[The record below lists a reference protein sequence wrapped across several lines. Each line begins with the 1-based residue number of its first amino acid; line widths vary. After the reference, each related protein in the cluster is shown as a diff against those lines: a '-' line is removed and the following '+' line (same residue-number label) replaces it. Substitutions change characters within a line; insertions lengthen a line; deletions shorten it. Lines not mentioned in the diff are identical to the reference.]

1 MDAISR
7 IDRLFSRMWH
17 FPLSILCGFSGKGNF
32 FWAKLASFVAGI
44 GLLLIP
50 IVNIYTSGVTGAS
63 VFFGVLFV
71 LMFALPVFLMSLRIH
86 RFETSFDFS
95 SDALPASKQFNW
107 FDRFIF
113 GFIAIVFCPSL
124 VVSAATTSKLFGW
137 SFILIAA
144 TLYWEVD
151 YQPPKKSWVKAGI
164 EKLAKLIKRIHFPVP
179 TPTPIPT

>member
-1 MDAISR
+1 MCIRDS
-7 IDRLFSRMWH
+7 
-17 FPLSILCGFSGKGNF
+17 
-32 FWAKLASFVAGI
+32 
-44 GLLLIP
+44 
-50 IVNIYTSGVTGAS
+50 
-63 VFFGVLFV
+63 
-71 LMFALPVFLMSLRIH
+71 
-86 RFETSFDFS
+86 
-95 SDALPASKQFNW
+95 NW

-164 EKLAKLIKRIHFPVP
+164 EKLAKLIKRIHFPIP